1 MLTVEL
7 GLLQRAQRLELDE
20 RIGPES
26 PLLAGSEARLS
37 EPLEVQAEV
46 QQAGADV
53 VVRGRMAGVV
63 EVDCRRCL
71 KAVRQKLDEE
81 LTLLYVEGLDA
92 LEAEQQEA
100 YPLPEKA
107 RMLDLGPAVREHV
120 LLAAPRFVL
129 CEAACKGLCPKCG
142 VDLNETTCECREST
156 VDERWAALRRL
167 GSE

>member
-1 MLTVEL
+1 MLTVDL
-7 GLLQRAQRLELDE
+7 GLLQRASRLEIDE
-20 RIGPES
+20 QIGPGS
-26 PLLAGSEARLS
+26 PLLAGSEARLP
-37 EPLEVQAEV
+37 EPLLVQAEV

-53 VVRGRMAGVV
+53 VVRGRMSGAV

-71 KAVRQKLDEE
+71 KAVRQALDEE
-81 LTLLYVEGLDA
+81 LTLLYVEGLDP
-92 LEAEQQEA
+92 LEAERQEA
-100 YPLPEKA
+100 YPLPDKA

-120 LLAAPRFVL
+120 LLAAPRFAL
-129 CEAACKGLCPKCG
+129 CDAACKGLCPKCG